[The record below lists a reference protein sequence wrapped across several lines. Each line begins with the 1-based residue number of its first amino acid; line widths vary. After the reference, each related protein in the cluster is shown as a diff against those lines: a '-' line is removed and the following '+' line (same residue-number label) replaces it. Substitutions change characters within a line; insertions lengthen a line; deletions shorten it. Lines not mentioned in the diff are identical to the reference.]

1 MGFTHQVIHDG
12 LLHGID
18 LGAER
23 EFKISCAAIDQHGR
37 TLGVLRHSDAGWATP
52 EIALGK
58 ANVAVVYHTPSA
70 DLYDRWQRERPLFGA
85 NVASWGS
92 TRGWYVC
99 EGGVPIH
106 GSDGAILG
114 AVGVAGCFPAIKD
127 HEVAALLTQWFEA
140 HL

>member
-1 MGFTHQVIHDG
+1 MALTHETIHAG
-12 LLHGID
+12 LLRGIE

-23 EFKISCAAIDQHGR
+23 QFKISCAVIDQHGR
-37 TLGVLRHSDAGWATP
+37 TLGVLRHSNAGWATP

-58 ANVAVVYHTPSA
+58 ANTAVVYHTPTA
-70 DLYDRWQRERPLFGA
+70 DLYERWQRERPLFGA

-99 EGGVPIH
+99 EGGVPLH
-106 GSDGAILG
+106 DGDGAILG
-114 AVGVAGCFPAIKD
+114 GIGVAGCFPAIND
-127 HEVAALLTQWFEA
+127 HEVASLLARWFED